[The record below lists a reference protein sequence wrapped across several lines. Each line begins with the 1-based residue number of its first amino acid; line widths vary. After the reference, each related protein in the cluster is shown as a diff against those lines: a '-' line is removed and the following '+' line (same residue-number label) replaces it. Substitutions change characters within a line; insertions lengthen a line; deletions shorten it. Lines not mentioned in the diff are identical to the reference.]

1 MWHTLRSLADGRRDH
16 GRCAGLVAVL
26 DGARL
31 GRATACF
38 AGVDLSRFGVMG
50 ERQLMATIKKKD
62 LVDRITVSRKLKRT
76 EVRDIVQNFLD
87 EMVKELVGGNRIE
100 FRGFGVFEVR
110 CRAPRTAQ
118 NPRTGQRV
126 PVPAR
131 NGVRFKAGRE
141 LREQIE
147 GAPPAAGKV
156 PQIEVKVRTK
166 RAGAA
171 VA

>member
-1 MWHTLRSLADGRRDH
+1 
-16 GRCAGLVAVL
+16 
-26 DGARL
+26 
-31 GRATACF
+31 
-38 AGVDLSRFGVMG
+38 
-50 ERQLMATIKKKD
+50 MATIKKKD
-62 LVDRITVSRKLKRT
+62 LVDRIVASRKLKRT
-76 EVRDIVQNFLD
+76 QVRDVVQDFLD
-87 EMVKELVGGNRIE
+87 AMVKELVSGNRIE

-110 CRAPRTAQ
+110 SRAPRTAQ

-147 GAPPAAGKV
+147 SGAQAAVKIPEIKV
-156 PQIEVKVRTK
+156 TVRAK
-166 RAGAA
+166 RPGAA